1 MVRIDVYSAGGVRSA
16 EAGELP
22 ALLAAAD
29 SAVWVDIEGPS
40 DAEVELLH
48 NVFHFHPLAVED
60 TRNQRQRP
68 KVEEYEGYLF
78 TILNPVVW
86 RMPELEWR
94 ELDIFVSTH
103 YLVTVHPGPE
113 PAVEEAR
120 RRLGRATPNGQVS
133 GGYLLYTALDVVVDG
148 YFPVLDDLNEMLEET
163 EDRMLTDTK
172 HTDLQPVFAAKRS
185 LLELL
190 RVAGAQR
197 DMFNVLTR
205 RDLPYF
211 PEPALQY
218 YLRDVFDHLLRIN
231 DTLTTERELVSSL
244 IELYLSA
251 KSTQLNII
259 VNRLTI
265 FTIVIGLMSVVTG
278 LYGINTGGLG
288 PSAQDSWG
296 MPFVLAIMAV
306 LAAGFLAVARRLEWW

>member
-1 MVRIDVYSAGGVRSA
+1 VRIDVYSAGGVRIA
-16 EAGELP
+16 EAAELP
-22 ALLAAAD
+22 ALLSAAD
-29 SAVWVDIEGPS
+29 CAVWIDIEGPN
-40 DAEVELLH
+40 DAEVALLH
-48 NVFHFHPLAVED
+48 DVFHFHPLAVED

-68 KVEEYEGYLF
+68 KVEEYDGYLF
-78 TILNPVVW
+78 TILNPVIW
-86 RMPELEWR
+86 RMPDLEWR
-94 ELDIFVSTH
+94 ELDVFVSTH
-103 YLVTVHPGPE
+103 YLVTVHPGPD

-120 RRLGRATPNGQVS
+120 RRLARAAPPQMS

-148 YFPVLDDLNEMLEET
+148 YFPVLDDLNELLEQM

-172 HTDLQPVFAAKRS
+172 HIDLQPVFAAKRS

-218 YLRDVFDHLLRIN
+218 YLRDVYDHLLRIN
-231 DTLTTERELVSSL
+231 DQLTTERELVSSL

-251 KSTQLNII
+251 KSTQLNVI

-265 FTIVIGLMSVVTG
+265 FTIVTGLMGAVTG
-278 LYGINTGGLG
+278 LYGINTGGLV
-288 PSAQDSWG
+288 PSAADSWG

-306 LAAGFLAVARRLEWW
+306 LSTGFLVLARRLEWW